1 MLINEAEIR
10 VMLGLTSS
18 ITDDE
23 RAVLNLIAPAAE
35 ARVID
40 HLGYNPEQALAT
52 EYYPRSDAA
61 GGIASGG
68 YGWDVTSTHR
78 RAEMYATGSAG
89 PLYPSLQLERL
100 PVRQVVDV
108 RVDYSAR
115 FGTAPNAFPNDSV
128 WAAGSDYWAEWD
140 EASLCRSGCLFAA
153 GTWPTEP
160 GTVRVQY
167 RAGYSPEELT
177 GRATASGTAADG
189 TITTARVNASAI
201 KRAALI
207 TAVKAVQSWAALR
220 KSATRGFTPGA
231 IQSENLGD
239 YSYSLAASSAMAGL
253 VTALPAEA
261 AELLE
266 PFVHWGQ
273 MRL

>member
-1 MLINEAEIR
+1 MLLNEAELR

-23 RAVLNLIAPAAE
+23 RAVLNLILPAAE
-35 ARVID
+35 ARVAD
-40 HLGYNPEQALAT
+40 HLGYQPEQFLAT

-61 GGIASGG
+61 GGYASGA
-68 YGWDVTSTHR
+68 YGWDVTAAHR
-78 RAEMYATGSAG
+78 RAEMYPAGGSG
-89 PLYPSLQLERL
+89 TMYPTLQLERL
-100 PVRQVVDV
+100 PVRQVVEV

-115 FGTAPNAFPNDSV
+115 FGTAAGAFASDSTWV
-128 WAAGSDYWAEWD
+128 AGSDYWAEW
-140 EASLCRSGCLFAA
+140 EEPGLCRTGCLFASGA
-153 GTWPTEP
+153 WPSEP

-167 RAGYSPEELT
+167 RAGYSPDELS

-207 TAVKAVQSWAALR
+207 TAVKAIQSWDALR
-220 KSATRGFTPGA
+220 KKTRTGFTPGV

-239 YSYSLAASSAMAGL
+239 YSYSLAASSALAGL